1 MKHVIGF
8 FGGDSQTGTTM
19 IAQSLA
25 EFLAE
30 HGCKVLLIFGSGN
43 YGDTYLRS
51 QSSNSIDDLKA
62 SIRSGKV
69 DPEELMQSLQQKKSL
84 WILPGVRNPLMA
96 KYFPENTYEVLLAA
110 VKTHF
115 DYAIIDCGCDYQ
127 QGMTISALNTC
138 DCRFFVVTQQAKSL
152 GRYTLYH
159 RQIIKPLEKD
169 GRLIIN
175 KYIRDPA
182 LFLKA
187 DILKLCGKD
196 NALLVPYIE
205 YGWQAEM
212 EGTTLMPYR
221 GFCKAIEQLAA
232 EFEPELKKE
241 RKWKR
246 NFA

>member
-84 WILPGVRNPLMA
+84 WILPGVRSPLMA

-110 VKTHF
+110 VKPHF
-115 DYAIIDCGCDYQ
+115 DYVIIDCGCDYQ

-138 DCRFFVVTQQAKSL
+138 DSRYFVVTQQAKSL

-169 GRLIIN
+169 GKLIIN

-212 EGTTLMPYR
+212 EGATLMSYR
-221 GFCKAIEQLAA
+221 GFFKAIEHLAA